1 MFHYNL
7 LYMRATESM
16 RQYLSNI
23 LIITAFIL
31 SGCSSLGCYKE
42 EYLYE
47 GSQFAIGYISVATK
61 PYVIEHRKT
70 MASLGDELFDSKEA
84 MLEAGYMILSCNVTP
99 QNVHYCEGIKQIRE
113 LRVREVC
120 PSYNSLCK
128 DGTSSSSQGRG
139 TCSHHG
145 GVI

>member
-1 MFHYNL
+1 
-7 LYMRATESM
+7 MREYRST
-16 RQYLSNI
+16 I
-23 LIITAFIL
+23 LIIIAFIL

-42 EYLYE
+42 KYLFE
-47 GSQFAIGYISVATK
+47 GSQFATGYISDATK
-61 PYVIEHRKT
+61 SSVIEHRKT

-84 MLEAGYMILSCNVTP
+84 MLEAGYMIISCYVTP
-99 QNVHYCEGIKQIRE
+99 QNVHYCTGTKQIRE

-145 GVI
+145 GVAR